1 VDDFKSEKPD
11 LMSLRWECCW
21 EFGLCA
27 GSILYC
33 CCCCFYFAVGCF
45 HFGVQQF
52 LGGSFGVSLYL
63 LWLILILLM
72 IAMLNKFDNKN

>member
-1 VDDFKSEKPD
+1 VDDFRSEKAG
-11 LMSLRWECCW
+11 LMSLQWEYCW
-21 EFGLCA
+21 GFGLCA
-27 GSILYC
+27 GSILY
-33 CCCCFYFAVGCF
+33 CCCFYFAVGCF